1 MCLWGEMSSGS
12 SYVTTLN
19 QNPPIGLRKSISRF
33 STPLIPFPKKD
44 LPENAPGFTK
54 SPLLALQKV
63 SHSFTPHP
71 HCKNHHGRGPSFMTT
86 QDTLSSYSFQ
96 SFPLFY
102 VLLIRMKAGIKNE
115 KCWSLFVCSK
125 STYTIKWG

>member
-1 MCLWGEMSSGS
+1 MCSIDLSRFCYINVLDRS

-86 QDTLSSYSFQ
+86 QDTLKFLQLPVVSSFLCTSD
-96 SFPLFY
+96 
-102 VLLIRMKAGIKNE
+102 KNE
-115 KCWSLFVCSK
+115 
-125 STYTIKWG
+125 GGH